1 MAAMHAW
8 LRVIIYARALTPS
21 QLREKRARAKKALA
35 VTASGSESGSHL
47 AAHVARSAI
56 VDDAGSDGAAAQ
68 PRTRDADAVIAAAR
82 DAGAAPRAARL
93 SGALA
98 ADRARHGD
106 RAVPAPPVVPAGGSA
121 INVEEARAA
130 ALANLDRTFQSMQ

>member
-1 MAAMHAW
+1 
-8 LRVIIYARALTPS
+8 VIIDARALTPP

-47 AAHVARSAI
+47 AAHVSSSAI
-56 VDDAGSDGAAAQ
+56 VDDAGSGGAAAQ
-68 PRTRDADAVIAAAR
+68 PRARDADAVIAAAR
-82 DAGAAPRAARL
+82 DAGAAPGAAPVA
-93 SGALA
+93 GALA
-98 ADRARHGD
+98 ADRVRHGD

-121 INVEEARAA
+121 INVEEERAA